1 MLASFVVLNEQLSK
15 KDEIYICALCRNKRF
30 DTDIPVFCHC
40 CSKRLSDSTGTVAHA
55 MPWQYGTCTLCAQL
69 AARGVGVAARA
80 VEPLWHGAILA
91 RYKALTASNRHWGY
105 MSIRTVRQTPYK
117 KYNGTAPTERTDTV
131 IPYRIAHVY
140 VLESGLNFW
149 PCISQRLVP
158 CV

>member
-1 MLASFVVLNEQLSK
+1 MLASFVVLNEQLSQ
-15 KDEIYICALCRNKRF
+15 KDEINICALCRNKRF

-91 RYKALTASNRHWGY
+91 RYIY
-105 MSIRTVRQTPYK
+105 
-117 KYNGTAPTERTDTV
+117 APTNV
-131 IPYRIAHVY
+131 A
-140 VLESGLNFW
+140 L
-149 PCISQRLVP
+149 
-158 CV
+158 